1 MHNRTLVAVLAVLAL
16 TASVPASAGTGVTID
31 PVKVSDKAE
40 ILPAASIT
48 MSHAYFA
55 WSQSGRYG
63 FHVHLDT
70 DGSGAVRIDTG
81 DYGWVGGFADGDPRL
96 IYQRVHVGR
105 RTQDSN
111 LRFYD
116 AELGTTSGMP
126 GNINT
131 DVWQWSPSYDTDGS
145 DMLWILYGENRFA
158 RHGSPWRVKIWDEAS
173 GIRRTLAEA
182 RNDCFCLF
190 PGTIAFPFA
199 SWTKGDPGDAYVY
212 DLQSDVRTTL
222 ALPGDRDERV
232 VAVTSDGT
240 AYVAQE
246 GRGCG
251 RHTKL
256 YRVAPDG
263 TPTLLAMLPPRTE
276 VNDMSTLDTGSG
288 IDLYFDRTRCGRF
301 NNDIYVVRGADTA
314 TGPLKVERVGSDGA
328 ATVTRGG
335 QILPPG
341 AVPPR

>member
-1 MHNRTLVAVLAVLAL
+1 MRNRTIVSVLSLLAL
-16 TASVPASAGTGVTID
+16 LTSIPASAGAVVTID
-31 PVKVSDKAE
+31 PVKTTDKTE
-40 ILPAASIT
+40 YLPAASIT
-48 MSHAYFA
+48 MSHSYFA
-55 WSQSGRYG
+55 WSQSGRQG
-63 FHVHLDT
+63 IHVRLDT
-70 DGSGAVRIDTG
+70 DGSGEVRVDTG
-81 DYGWVGGFADGDPRL
+81 DFGWVGGFAEGDPRL
-96 IYQRVHVGR
+96 IYQRAHIGR
-105 RTQDSN
+105 RNRDSN
-111 LRFYD
+111 LAFYD
-116 AELGTTSGMP
+116 AELGTTSGAP
-126 GNINT
+126 GKINT

-145 DMLWILYGENRFA
+145 AMLWILYGENRFA
-158 RHGSPWRVKIWDEAS
+158 KRSSPWSVKVWDEAS
-173 GIRRTLAEA
+173 GVRRTLAEA

-199 SWTKGDPGDAYVY
+199 SWTKGDPGDAYLY

-232 VAVTSDGT
+232 VTVTSDGT

-246 GRGCG
+246 GRSCG

-263 TPTLLAMLPPRTE
+263 TATLLASLPPRTA
-276 VNDMSTLDTGSG
+276 VDDLSTLDTGSG
-288 IDLYFDRTRCGRF
+288 VDLYFDRTRCGRF
-301 NNDIYVVRGADTA
+301 NYDIYVLRDADTT
-314 TGPLKVERVGSDGA
+314 TGLLLPERVGPGGA